1 MNQQEKNILPWGVV
15 LIISAAIFS
24 GHFGVGD
31 LIFPPILGRGAG
43 IHWFIAA
50 LGYGVINSLGVFIA
64 YLAVSIQD
72 KSLFGLSSRVLGKNF
87 GVIFT
92 TLSMLIIGPVF
103 ILPRVSSATHEMA
116 VAQFFPNIPIWVTLL
131 IFFALN
137 FYFAYNR
144 SKVIDKL
151 GKYLAPIL
159 ITFMIILVIKGIV
172 SPLASPLSPGSPT
185 AFTDGILNGYN
196 TMNALGAALFGLWL
210 INEFSM
216 RGLKDKESR
225 KNNLIII
232 GSITALGLF
241 LTSTVLTYLGASSG
255 AKFPEAPIGI
265 LTVEFARGLLG
276 YFGIIVFA
284 IILSFANITTSVGL
298 TSTAGDTFEQM
309 TNGKLKY
316 TTTVTLSCIVGFLI
330 GLIGLSKVVGYTVPW
345 LMLIYPALI
354 VILIMNLFSNFEK
367 VKFATQIGVVVA
379 ILFSIG
385 DFLPGIGFGK
395 NLFTQIN
402 SALPLGKQ
410 GLAWLIPTIIAVIVG
425 QIVYNYSKPKAKPSA
440 EVA

>member
-1 MNQQEKNILPWGVV
+1 MNQDEQNKTLLPWGVILV
-15 LIISAAIFS
+15 ISAAIFS

-31 LIFPPILGRGAG
+31 LIFPPILGRDSG
-43 IHWFIAA
+43 ICWLIAA

-72 KSLFGLSSRVLGKNF
+72 KSLFGLASSVLGKNF

-144 SKVIDKL
+144 SKVIDNL
-151 GKYLAPIL
+151 GKFLAPIL
-159 ITFMIILVIKGIV
+159 IVFMIILVIKGIA
-172 SPLASPLSPGSPT
+172 SPLASPVSPGSPT
-185 AFTDGILNGYN
+185 AFSEGILNGYN
-196 TMNALGAALFGLWL
+196 TMNALGASLFGLWL
-210 INEFSM
+210 INEFNM
-216 RGLKDKESR
+216 RGVKTKESR
-225 KNNLIII
+225 RYNLIII
-232 GSITALGLF
+232 GLITAVGLF
-241 LTSTVLTYLGASSG
+241 LSSTVLTYLGASSG
-255 AKFPEAPIGI
+255 AKFPDADIGI

-284 IILSFANITTSVGL
+284 IILTFANLTTSIGL
-298 TSTAGDTFEQM
+298 TSTAGDTFQQM

-316 TTTVTLSCIVGFLI
+316 TTTVALSSIIGFLI

-345 LMLIYPALI
+345 LMLIYPALV
-354 VILIMNLFSNFEK
+354 VILIMNIFSNFEQ
-367 VKFATQIGVVVA
+367 VKLATQIGTIVA

-385 DFLPGIGFGK
+385 DFLPGVGFG
-395 NLFTQIN
+395 NNFFTRMN
-402 SALPLGKQ
+402 SSLPLGNQ
-410 GLAWLIPTIIAVIVG
+410 GLAWLVPTVIAVIAG
-425 QIVYNYSKPKAKPSA
+425 LIVANYSKPKA
-440 EVA
+440 EGV

>member
-1 MNQQEKNILPWGVV
+1 MNQKNINALPWSIV
-15 LIISAAIFS
+15 LVISAAIFS

-43 IHWFIAA
+43 VSWFIAA

-72 KSLFGLSSRVLGKNF
+72 KSLFGLSSMVLGKYF
-87 GVIFT
+87 GVVFT

-116 VAQFFPNIPIWVTLL
+116 VAQFFPNIPLWVTLL

-137 FYFAYNR
+137 YYFAYNR

-151 GKYLAPIL
+151 GRYLAPIL
-159 ITFMIILVIKGIV
+159 ILFMIILVIKGIV
-172 SPLASPLSPGSPT
+172 SPLASPVSPGSPT

-210 INEFSM
+210 INEFNM
-216 RGLKDKESR
+216 RGLKDRESR

-232 GSITALGLF
+232 GSITAFGLF

-265 LTVEFARGLLG
+265 LTVEFAKGLLG

-316 TTTVTLSCIVGFLI
+316 TTTVALSSIVGFLI

-345 LMLIYPALI
+345 LMLIYPALV
-354 VILIMNLFSNFEK
+354 VILIMSLFSKFEQ
-367 VKFATQIGVVVA
+367 VKFATRLGVIVA
-379 ILFSIG
+379 IIFSIG
-385 DFLPGIGFGK
+385 DFLPGLGFS
-395 NLFTQIN
+395 NNFFTRMN
-402 SALPLGKQ
+402 STLPLGKQ
-410 GLAWLIPTIIAVIVG
+410 GLAWLVPTIIAVIIG
-425 QIVYNYSKPKAKPSA
+425 MIISRTSKQKSVT
-440 EVA
+440 ETV

>member
-1 MNQQEKNILPWGVV
+1 MNAKVRNLLPWGVV
-15 LIISAAIFS
+15 FIISAAVFS

-43 IHWFIAA
+43 VLWFIAA

-72 KSLFGLSSRVLGKNF
+72 KSLFGLTSRVLGKNF
-87 GVIFT
+87 GIVFT

-116 VAQFFPNIPIWVTLL
+116 VAQFFPTIPLWVTLL
-131 IFFALN
+131 IYFALN
-137 FYFAYNR
+137 FYFASNR
-144 SKVIDKL
+144 SKVIDRL

-159 ITFMIILVIKGIV
+159 ILFMIILVIKGIV
-172 SPLASPLSPGSPT
+172 APLASPVSPGSPT

-216 RGLKDKESR
+216 RGLKDRESR

-232 GSITALGLF
+232 GSITAFGLF

-255 AKFPEAPIGI
+255 AKFPEAPIGV

-316 TTTVTLSCIVGFLI
+316 TTTVALSCVVGFLI

-345 LMLIYPALI
+345 LMLIYPALV
-354 VILIMNLFSNFEK
+354 VILIMGLFSKFER
-367 VKFATQIGVVVA
+367 VKLATQVGVIVA
-379 ILFSIG
+379 VIFSIG
-385 DFLPGIGFGK
+385 DFLPGLGFG
-395 NLFTQIN
+395 NNFFTKMN
-402 SALPLGKQ
+402 SLLPLGKQ
-410 GLAWLIPTIIAVIVG
+410 GMAWLLPVVIAVIVF
-425 QIVYNYSKPKAKPSA
+425 QIISTFSRPKTLAKT
-440 EVA
+440 

>member
-1 MNQQEKNILPWGVV
+1 MNQQGKTILPWSVI

-31 LIFPPILGRGAG
+31 LIFPPILGRSAG
-43 IHWFIAA
+43 IYWFIAA

-87 GVIFT
+87 GVVFT

-159 ITFMIILVIKGIV
+159 IIFMIILVIKGIA
-172 SPLASPLSPGSPT
+172 SPLAKPLSPGSPT

-232 GSITALGLF
+232 GIITALGLF

-276 YFGIIVFA
+276 FFGIIVFA

-345 LMLIYPALI
+345 LMLIYPSLI

-367 VKFATQIGVVVA
+367 VKFATQVGVVVA
-379 ILFSIG
+379 IIFSLG
-385 DFLPGIGFGK
+385 DFLPGIGFSK
-395 NLFTQIN
+395 NFFTQVN

-410 GLAWLIPTIIAVIVG
+410 GLAWLIPTIIGVVAG
-425 QIVYNYSKPKAKPSA
+425 QIVSKYSKTKTLIEGA
-440 EVA
+440 

>member
-1 MNQQEKNILPWGVV
+1 MDQKKGNLLPWSVV

-43 IHWFIAA
+43 ALWFIAA

-72 KSLFGLSSRVLGKNF
+72 KSLFGLSSMVLGKNF
-87 GVIFT
+87 GVVFT

-116 VAQFFPNIPIWVTLL
+116 VAQFFPSIPIWITLL
-131 IFFALN
+131 IFFTFN

-159 ITFMIILVIKGIV
+159 IIFMVILVIKGIV
-172 SPLASPLSPGSPT
+172 SPLASPVTPGSPT

-210 INEFSM
+210 INEFNM

-225 KNNLIII
+225 KTNLIVI
-232 GSITALGLF
+232 GLITAFGLF

-255 AKFPEAPIGI
+255 AKFPDAQIGV
-265 LTVEFARGLLG
+265 LTVEFAKGLLG

-284 IILSFANITTSVGL
+284 IILTFANITTSVGL

-316 TTTVTLSCIVGFLI
+316 VTTVALSSVVGFLI

-345 LMLIYPALI
+345 LMLIYPALV
-354 VILIMNLFSNFEK
+354 VILIMGLFSKFEK
-367 VKFATQIGVVVA
+367 VKLATQVGVIVA
-379 ILFSIG
+379 IICSIG
-385 DFLPGIGFGK
+385 DFLPGFGFG
-395 NLFTQIN
+395 NNIFTKMN
-402 SALPLGKQ
+402 SLLPLGKQ
-410 GLAWLIPTIIAVIVG
+410 GMAWLLPTIIAIIVF
-425 QIVYNYSKPKAKPSA
+425 QFISTSSKPKA
-440 EVA
+440 VV